1 METDIRKLRL
11 VKVSDAVGY
20 MRVDPTDGNS
30 DNKSQM
36 GPQSGC
42 RLQIHMHC
50 QPSLTSL
57 VLDAKE
63 QEMLLHLFV
72 HLSSSLECLILIG
85 RLQHSS
91 VKCFLIMASAYSKDN
106 CFFVVCK

>member
-30 DNKSQM
+30 DNTSQM

-57 VLDAKE
+57 LLDAKE
-63 QEMLLHLFV
+63 QEMLLLLF
-72 HLSSSLECLILIG
+72 I
-85 RLQHSS
+85 
-91 VKCFLIMASAYSKDN
+91 
-106 CFFVVCK
+106 